1 MKRISCLLL
10 ALLLLISLAACS
22 FHPLMSKEKLL
33 TLDDDDFFEAMMLRC
48 MEPPNGIRNF
58 SATHEQKT
66 YYTLMN
72 FLLEVENGGLC
83 QFFVNTSGECAPY
96 VSDSLE
102 EVGELALKNRYDDFI
117 ADNQIDVNNLSFFQ
131 IEGRRDFEAL
141 ANMYDF
147 DSFDDAFY
155 EDQTLYQ
162 TIIDYARENIDKI
175 LL

>member
-1 MKRISCLLL
+1 MKKTGCLLL
-10 ALLLLISLAACS
+10 ALLLLVSFAACG
-22 FHPLMSKEKLL
+22 FYPLMSKEKLL

-83 QFFVNTSGECAPY
+83 QFFVNSSGECAPY

-102 EVGELALKNRYDDFI
+102 EVGALALKKRYDAFI
-117 ADNQIDVNNLSFFQ
+117 ADNQIDVNDLSYFRAESQ
-131 IEGRRDFEAL
+131 RDYEAL
-141 ANMYDF
+141 AQQFDF

-155 EDQTLYQ
+155 EDDSLYDL
-162 TIIDYARENIDKI
+162 IIRYARENIDRI
-175 LL
+175 VL